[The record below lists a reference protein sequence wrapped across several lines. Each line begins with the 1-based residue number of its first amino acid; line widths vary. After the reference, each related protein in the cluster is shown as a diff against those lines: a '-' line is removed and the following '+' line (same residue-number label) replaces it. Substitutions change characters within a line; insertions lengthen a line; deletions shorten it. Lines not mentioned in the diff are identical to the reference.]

1 MDYFTTIAILTKAHN
16 VLYSLAM
23 EEAANA
29 AIDAA
34 LKNDWDRAIEL
45 NSAILKEN
53 PNDLEALNRLAQAYL
68 QLGELDNA
76 KNTYR
81 KVLRADP
88 YNLIAK
94 KNLKRISDGFI
105 PSTKNSLGTDS
116 VAIFLEE
123 PGKTKTVNLIN
134 CASSQTLAK
143 LSHCDLVNLI
153 VKKHSVVVQKDGMYL
168 GALPDDLAFRIIRL
182 ISLGNRYQA
191 FVKSIDGNNIQIFLQ
206 ELKRAKRLGNQ
217 ASFPQ
222 GKNLDYQPSIG
233 KKMISGEEP
242 PIELG
247 DDDEEEKRG
256 DGEEQEESK
265 RDLF

>member
-1 MDYFTTIAILTKAHN
+1 MND
-16 VLYSLAM
+16 
-23 EEAANA
+23 AANA

-45 NSAILKEN
+45 NSVIIKDA

-68 QLGELDNA
+68 QIGKIENA

-81 KVLRADP
+81 QVIKADP

-94 KNLKRISDGFI
+94 KNLKRISDGFT
-105 PSTKNSLGTDS
+105 PSLKSPVGTNS

-134 CASSQTLAK
+134 CAPAQTLTK
-143 LSHCDLVNLI
+143 FSHCDLVNLV
-153 VKKHSVVVQKDGMYL
+153 VKKHSVVAQKDGIYL

-182 ISLGNRYQA
+182 INLGNRYQA
-191 FVKSIDGNNIQIFLQ
+191 FVKSVDGNNIQIFLQ

-233 KKMISGEEP
+233 KKMISGDEP

-247 DDDEEEKRG
+247 DDDEVEEK
-256 DGEEQEESK
+256 DEEEEQKENR